1 MGKKTKLYLLT
12 GFLGS
17 GKTTFLTNTLNDLS
31 EKRVGVIMN
40 EFGKVGIDG
49 TIIKKEDMELIEI
62 NRGSIFCSCLQLS
75 FVSALVDMADRDMDY
90 VFVESS
96 GLADP
101 SNIGEFLEAVEV
113 AKGDVYDY
121 SGAICIVDGLN
132 FLEQIEDI
140 ETVERQLKFCHLVV
154 ISKVDLIDEDKLV
167 KIIEKIKEINDSAEI
182 QTAINGKM
190 DYNFLEKDLLKKGWI
205 DSEDTTNTPD
215 NKPKTLTLTY
225 EGELTKEELTRF
237 LDIIKID
244 SYRIKGFF
252 KLEDGWNQVDVVN
265 KKIDYKLTDK
275 EETTSQLVI
284 ISKIGP
290 QIIRPIFNA
299 WESVVGKEMKL
310 R

>member
-1 MGKKTKLYLLT
+1 MY
-12 GFLGS
+12 
-17 GKTTFLTNTLNDLS
+17 
-31 EKRVGVIMN
+31 KR
-40 EFGKVGIDG
+40 
-49 TIIKKEDMELIEI
+49 
-62 NRGSIFCSCLQLS
+62 Q
-75 FVSALVDMADRDMDY
+75 
-90 VFVESS
+90 
-96 GLADP
+96 
-101 SNIGEFLEAVEV
+101 
-113 AKGDVYDY
+113 
-121 SGAICIVDGLN
+121 
-132 FLEQIEDI
+132 DI

-154 ISKVDLIDEDKLV
+154 ISKVDLIDEDRLV
-167 KIIEKIKEINDSAEI
+167 KVIEKIKEINDSAEI

-190 DYNFLEKDLLKKGWI
+190 DYDFLEKNLLEKGWI
-205 DSEDTTNTPD
+205 DSEDTTNTLD